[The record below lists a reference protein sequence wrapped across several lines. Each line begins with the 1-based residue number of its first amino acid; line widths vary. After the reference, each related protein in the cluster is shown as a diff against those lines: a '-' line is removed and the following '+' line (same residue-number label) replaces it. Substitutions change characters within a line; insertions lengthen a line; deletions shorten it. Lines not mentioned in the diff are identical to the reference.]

1 MFSSCFDNE
10 SCFPDDKSDSREY
23 GPSPRYSR
31 DEGRRPYSPM
41 MSQTTYRAPGGV
53 LYQHTKRSDGTVVWH
68 PRGMPIRD
76 LDMNHP
82 AEERLVG
89 PAEEEIDEFG
99 NKCTKE
105 RETHAIP
112 FHRENKQV
120 LSPPAPAPVV
130 RREAPRVKVV
140 PQITRRVEVVPQVAP
155 RVVVAPQVT
164 RRVVVAPQVAHV
176 AVEPQVAY
184 VAVVPQV
191 TYVAAVPQVAQVA
204 VIPQVV
210 TPVVMCSPAAPQLY
224 MVEHTHVQQCYVPQQ
239 YYYISE

>member
-112 FHRENKQV
+112 FHREN
-120 LSPPAPAPVV
+120 PPVV

-140 PQITRRVEVVPQVAP
+140 PQVTRRVEVVPQVAP
-155 RVVVAPQVT
+155 QVVVAPQVTRRVVVAPQVT
-164 RRVVVAPQVAHV
+164 RRVVVAPQVAH
-176 AVEPQVAY
+176 